1 MFNQLKRTQSEAPC
15 ESDSKKSKP
24 AVEKKKLNMYNPWDQ
39 TTLSYDT
46 VTNNHGD
53 KTIQGMVGKWKVN
66 VQSAWVSS
74 KFSELSKEG
83 NMGGDNRFNNTPS
96 TAKFVL
102 KIMKGL
108 PEHITSK
115 CPEQCEINDNFFSH
129 LDKEVEKMLTAAYN
143 DSDVLASVKKK
154 SNAKA
159 KKDGVDP
166 LEFWLKN
173 AENSLKKEWQD
184 EDGNSHDLFVFGR
197 KFQFTDNDTGEIKS
211 LRPTFWV
218 PKPVEEGKEQEF
230 EQVDVDYIS
239 SGTVLIFQYQLRL
252 FQMGKSYGVAG
263 DLGPNIVIVYKKKK
277 KTSGPKLSVPMFDDE

>member
-1 MFNQLKRTQSEAPC
+1 MFNQLKRTQSELPN
-15 ESDSKKSKP
+15 ESDLKKSRPNK
-24 AVEKKKLNMYNPWDQ
+24 EKKKLNMYNPWDK

-83 NMGGDNRFNNTPS
+83 NMAGDNRFNNTPA
-96 TAKFVL
+96 TAKYIL

-108 PEHITSK
+108 PDTVTTK
-115 CPEQCEINDNFFSH
+115 CPEQVETNDKFFEH
-129 LDKEVEKMLTAAYN
+129 LEGEVTKMLTAAYH
-143 DSDVLASVKKK
+143 DKDVLASVKKK
-154 SNAKA
+154 SAAKA

-166 LEFWLKN
+166 LEYWLSH
-173 AENSLKKEWQD
+173 AENSIKKEWQD
-184 EDGNSHDLFVFGR
+184 EDGDTHDLYQFSR
-197 KFQFTDNDTGEIKS
+197 KYQFTDKDTGEIKS
-211 LRPTFWV
+211 LRPTFWA

-230 EQVDVDYIS
+230 EQIDVDYIA
-239 SGTVLIFQYQLRL
+239 SGTVVIFQYQLRL

-263 DLGPNIVIVYKKKK
+263 DLGPNIVVVYKKKK
-277 KTSGPKLSVPMFDDE
+277 KNKAPKLSVPLFDDE